1 MSVSAMSACGKF
13 YAIGGVGG
21 ITLYKL
27 KVVVG
32 AGANDTDEEDPSLEI
47 SKIELPR
54 TVTNSSASCLS
65 FGSPSAASKS
75 NSNSKKNQPKTQ
87 PKTVE
92 LAMASNF
99 GPVVVITIKSD
110 PKTEKITTTV
120 KMIDIKP
127 NPSRGPIVC
136 LDFSVCGKF
145 LATASNSKLARESM
159 NGSGGG
165 KGGVEIYDN
174 GGENGEWRSYWKLPP
189 TEVAHTCL
197 KFCNGE

>member
-1 MSVSAMSACGKF
+1 MNSNFSSSC
-13 YAIGGVGG
+13 
-21 ITLYKL
+21 
-27 KVVVG
+27 
-32 AGANDTDEEDPSLEI
+32 N
-47 SKIELPR
+47 SK
-54 TVTNSSASCLS
+54 
-65 FGSPSAASKS
+65 
-75 NSNSKKNQPKTQ
+75 SNSKKNQPKTQ